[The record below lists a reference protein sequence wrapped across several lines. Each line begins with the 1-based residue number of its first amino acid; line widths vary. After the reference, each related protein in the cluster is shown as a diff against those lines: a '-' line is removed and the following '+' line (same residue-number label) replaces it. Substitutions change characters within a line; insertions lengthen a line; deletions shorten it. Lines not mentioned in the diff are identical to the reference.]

1 MNYWLF
7 VTTPTNWGITKKKHV
22 LGYAERYRN
31 LLSRTQKNDKCLVYI
46 KGRDSHESFSD
57 PTVIGEYEIVSD
69 LYTDS
74 KPLFDAKGAEK
85 NETFPLRLKLKCLTP
100 SAKPVAFRPLVS
112 RLSFIKNKKYWGATF
127 HGRVIVNIS
136 EQDYKTIVSAL

>member
-7 VTTPTNWGITKKKHV
+7 VTTPTNWRITEKKRI
-22 LGYAERYRN
+22 LGYTERYKN
-31 LLSRTQKNDKCLVYI
+31 VLSKPQKKDKCLVYI
-46 KGRDSHESFSD
+46 KGRDEHETFSD

-74 KPLFDAKGAEK
+74 KPIFSPKDAQK
-85 NETFPLRLKLKCLTP
+85 NETFPLRLELKCLTP
-100 SAKPVAFRPLVS
+100 SAKPIAFRPLVPK
-112 RLSFIKNKKYWGATF
+112 LSFIKNKKYWGASLQ
-127 HGRVIVNIS
+127 GKAILGIP